1 MSMDKDQN
9 QCPECGNALIVNRD
23 GSRECY
29 STWNGIE
36 LSCGWRE
43 DPILDLADPAP

>member
-1 MSMDKDQN
+1 MTMTSTDH
-9 QCPECGNALIVNRD
+9 CPDCGNALIEYPD

-29 STWNGIE
+29 STWEGIE

-43 DPILDLADPAP
+43 DPILELAPPPT